1 MPPAFPWR
9 EKMKHKDFHISAS
22 AATAVFPRVGP
33 ESQVA
38 IDFPDKLA
46 PTLKMEVL

>member
-1 MPPAFPWR
+1 MPPALPWR